1 LHHAHENILRFCN
14 RLKQIFLP
22 WNNIQQHICLCFIRL
37 LHRKE
42 VTMKPSDLVTRH
54 FFHELVTRLQEYFE
68 VDNHDSNEGLPP
80 EELKARLKDK
90 AGLLLSVADPLP
102 AETIA
107 EARALKAVC
116 NVGVGY
122 NNIDVAACTKAG
134 IMVTNTPDVLTETT
148 ADLAWALLMAAARRL
163 PMAERWLRE
172 GQWGA
177 WRYDLWLGTDVHGAT
192 LGIIG
197 MGRIGQALARRATG
211 FGMKTI
217 YHNRTPLAADVE
229 AKYQASWVE
238 KDALLREA
246 DFVVLLLPY
255 SPAVHHY
262 IGAAELGLMKPT
274 AHLINV
280 ARGGIV
286 DDAALIAALRERR
299 LCGAGVDVFEGEPK
313 FNPDFLSLDNVVLT
327 PHIGSAS
334 RQARMAMGMRAVDN
348 LIAALTGARPGDCV
362 NPEVLA

>member
-1 LHHAHENILRFCN
+1 
-14 RLKQIFLP
+14 
-22 WNNIQQHICLCFIRL
+22 
-37 LHRKE
+37 
-42 VTMKPSDLVTRH
+42 MKPSVLVTRH
-54 FFHELVTRLQEYFE
+54 FFPELVTRLQEYFE

-122 NNIDVAACTKAG
+122 NNIDVVACTKAG

-238 KDALLREA
+238 KNALLREA

-286 DDAALIAALRERR
+286 DDAALITALREHR

-362 NPEVLA
+362 NPDVLA

>member
-1 LHHAHENILRFCN
+1 
-14 RLKQIFLP
+14 
-22 WNNIQQHICLCFIRL
+22 
-37 LHRKE
+37 
-42 VTMKPSDLVTRH
+42 MKPKILITRH
-54 FFHELVTRLQEYFE
+54 FFPELVSRLQMYFE

-80 EELKARLKDK
+80 AELKARLADK

-102 AETIA
+102 ADIIA
-107 EARALKAVC
+107 TAPHLRAAC

-134 IMVTNTPDVLTETT
+134 IAVTNTPDVLTETT
-148 ADLAWALLMAAARRL
+148 ADLAWALLMSVARRL

-177 WRYDLWLGTDVHGAT
+177 WRYDLWLGTDVHDAT

-197 MGRIGQALARRATG
+197 MGRIGQAVARRAMG

-217 YHNRTPLAADVE
+217 YHNRTRLAGE
-229 AKYQASWVE
+229 MEEKYQASWVT
-238 KDALLREA
+238 KDTLLREA
-246 DFVVLLLPY
+246 DFVLLLLPY
-255 SPAVHHY
+255 SSTVHHY
-262 IGAAELGLMKPT
+262 IGEAELRLMKPT
-274 AHLINV
+274 AHLVNV

-286 DDAALIAALRERR
+286 DDAALITALRERR

-313 FNPDFLSLDNVVLT
+313 FNPDFLTLDNVVLT

-334 RQARMAMGMRAVDN
+334 KQARMAMGMRAVDN
-348 LIAALTGARPGDCV
+348 LIAALTGERPRDCV
-362 NPEVLA
+362 NPEVLR

>member
-1 LHHAHENILRFCN
+1 
-14 RLKQIFLP
+14 
-22 WNNIQQHICLCFIRL
+22 
-37 LHRKE
+37 
-42 VTMKPSDLVTRH
+42 MKPKVLVTRK
-54 FFHELVTRLQEYFE
+54 FFPELVVRLQEYFE
-68 VDNHDSNEGLPP
+68 VDDHASNDGLPP
-80 EELKARLKDK
+80 AELKARLADK
-90 AGLLLSVADPLP
+90 EGLLLSVADPLT
-102 AETIA
+102 AESIA
-107 EARALKAVC
+107 AAPHLRAAC

-122 NNIDVAACTKAG
+122 NNIDVAACTQAG

-148 ADLAWALLMAAARRL
+148 ADLAWALLMAVSRRL

-177 WRYDLWLGTDVHGAT
+177 WRYDLWLGTDVHHAT
-192 LGIIG
+192 LGIFG
-197 MGRIGQALARRATG
+197 MGRIGQALARRAVG

-217 YHNRTPLAADVE
+217 YHNRSRLPADIE
-229 AKYQASWVE
+229 AQFNATWVAKE
-238 KDALLREA
+238 TLLREA

-262 IGAAELGLMKPT
+262 IGAAELSLMKPT
-274 AHLINV
+274 AHLVNV

-313 FNPDFLSLDNVVLT
+313 FNPDFLTLDNVVLT

-334 RQARMAMGMRAVDN
+334 YQARMAMGMRAVDN
-348 LIAALTGARPGDCV
+348 LIEALTGRRPRDCV
-362 NPEVLA
+362 NPEVFADA